1 MSVRHQSARSILSSI
16 VMMMFSMAFSRKVTT
31 RVLVQAFT
39 TRSSAV
45 AARSF
50 LATNNN
56 HRQFSSRG
64 ATEVAEDLDAA
75 LDDLLGNAFKSE
87 YPPAPE
93 NHMKDSKPV
102 PPKLVDTVS
111 VLVGSCESHRLPLL
125 TWN

>member
-1 MSVRHQSARSILSSI
+1 MTIRHQSARSILSSI
-16 VMMMFSMAFSRKVTT
+16 VMMMFSMAFSGKVTT

-56 HRQFSSRG
+56 LRQFSSRG
-64 ATEVAEDLDAA
+64 AAEVAEDLDAA

-87 YPPAPE
+87 NPPAPE

-111 VLVGSCESHRLPLL
+111 VLVGSCESHHLPLL
-125 TWN
+125 T